1 MTAQGHDHLSIRLGQ
16 GGDGLLQGVQLLLEL
31 REFLSLCIP
40 PALELAGDQTMLRVR
55 LIVLFKGTR
64 RFVLDLL
71 HLQAKRVGGLALRR
85 LIGLRRLETGL
96 SGQRAD
102 RLKNLFTDLF
112 IDACTTKAQTVLA
125 SSTKIPPAHV
135 ARRRAA
141 FAPIAHL

>member
-1 MTAQGHDHLSIRLGQ
+1 MTAEGHDHPSIRLGQ
-16 GGDGLLQGVQLLLEL
+16 GGDGLLQGVQVLLEP
-31 REFLSLCIP
+31 REFLSFRIP

-71 HLQAKRVGGLALRR
+71 HLQAKRVGGLALSR

>member
-1 MTAQGHDHLSIRLGQ
+1 A
-16 GGDGLLQGVQLLLEL
+16 
-31 REFLSLCIP
+31 
-40 PALELAGDQTMLRVR
+40 VR
-55 LIVLFKGTR
+55 CTGTR
-64 RFVLDLL
+64 RFVLSLL

-141 FAPIAHL
+141 FAPIAHLEFAATTATAQQTAEQPMTLAHRRRGLGLWRQPARIGGDHPLMGRKPLRTDM